1 MNEEDEIIEPT
12 GMDPDAFASKFFD
25 KPIEVDEAEEPEVLA
40 APEPVGMDPD
50 AFADKFFSTPD
61 PTEETDMSFM
71 GTRVDPGFDLN
82 EVFSRY
88 EESLVKEDFLED
100 KDLQEIV
107 YKSLEARGR
116 ANPNLFKQTTS
127 ALSRLAGGANVST
140 YSDDLR
146 EQPFEEVFETWQNW
160 MRGLSSAQSVTTA
173 NELAYVLNQ
182 DDETKAQLAS
192 GYQLFDRMDNAFTGE
207 GSWGEMGDAIWDYG
221 RNAVWDP
228 VNILTFGIGRATTAA
243 SSKVGMGALKK
254 MVTKAGEK
262 NLTGAVLRATPFV
275 APDLAFNVGVDAME
289 QSVKMTV
296 GAQEEYSVPQA
307 AAVAAGTIL
316 IPAVAGGLYGMAK
329 LRKSKIFKGTAF
341 DTPDLSTERAL
352 NLSKDDAWE
361 ILNKKVDKKTLNTLA
376 KENFDLLVEGV
387 DDRFGSISGDTSK
400 FTDWATTK
408 LYAEPAGKNV
418 TQNDMPLVFFKHF
431 FEGEEGVSKGYMQA
445 LNEAGFRAVPS
456 MLEEA
461 GGTTNIYKQA
471 IEFVDDEVMEK
482 IIKDFEKVSGTKLNI
497 GYTSEEVAKQYAS
510 MSSQAGKTFKLIS
523 DQRKLTELGM
533 DSEDIAKYFIGA
545 DKPEKLDPKTMQY
558 TLSIYKR
565 LLTSH
570 LATTGANLKGFQQL
584 VSLNTYADIFSS
596 ATYQA
601 QSKFYKLVKGDADK
615 AALYA
620 KKAYGSYRSVARKV
634 AGVFDPVTEYKYAQ
648 DLLDTLPEKQSEYVQ
663 TKLFRDIA
671 GDGGIR
677 DTAEMYN
684 IDSKAI
690 GFIDSTTSKV
700 QSATLVRMQDEI
712 TKTWAFGSNFDRALE
727 RKYGVSAQQFFNDPE
742 NAFKLQSKE
751 FQEVLDESIFKTL
764 RETASVNWSLLPA
777 KSGFRGA
784 ARVVEFITN
793 QTPVG
798 FVVPFG
804 SFLNTTLAT
813 LGDLS
818 GVNLVRH
825 SLKVG
830 MGHTLDYA
838 SGDFGELLG
847 RTAAGWTAVS
857 FAVPSAYEKVLQGF
871 AWDQEVQP
879 DGSIKEKTFIWP
891 ESVIDLSSTIL
902 AHGIVPQGDLSVQQ
916 MIGEGELQFKWDRI
930 PDDLWAEFLTQSG
943 GQAVRDIDDVSK
955 TLKETLVKFR
965 ENPDDWKVY
974 RDVLLSLASRPVQG
988 VTRPL
993 DPLNVAVGLSTGQE
1007 MNPDLRQGSKMWN
1020 EMFKYVDKILP
1031 VREDLPKRND
1041 PLSGPRDRVD
1051 LGKQILGN
1059 RTSASPNLTKAMF
1072 TAAGIEHWKA
1082 IRWNGDP
1089 EIKNRLDGMA
1099 APLFEREA
1107 IRQMKEHPDFFKYPQ
1122 GRKEYIIDKMNT
1134 NVRNRIEETLEKS
1147 VPNSL
1152 NMVRIL
1158 SGKTKRKVQDVMDR
1172 LGYEDTKLVDLLDQ
1186 EDGLSELQRINF
1198 FVDNYDDLFYGDIK

>member
-1 MNEEDEIIEPT
+1 MSNGVNLDLIAPLQ
-12 GMDPDAFASKFFD
+12 D
-25 KPIEVDEAEEPEVLA
+25 K
-40 APEPVGMDPD
+40 
-50 AFADKFFSTPD
+50 
-61 PTEETDMSFM
+61 TEETVTPEVGGKANLDLIVPLENKEPVATPQVGDQGLSSF
-71 GTRVDPGFDLN
+71 GQKVDPGFDL
-82 EVFSRY
+82 ESVFNKY
-88 EESLVKEDFLED
+88 QDSLVREDFLED
-100 KDLQEIV
+100 EALQEIV

-116 ANPNLFKQTTS
+116 DNPNLFKQTTS
-127 ALSRLAGGANVST
+127 ALSRLGGGAGVST

-146 EQPFEEVFETWQNW
+146 EMPFEDVFETWQNW

-173 NELAYVLNQ
+173 NELSYVLNQ
-182 DDETKAQLAS
+182 DDKTKAQLAA
-192 GYQLFDRMDNAFTGE
+192 GYQLFDKMDNIFTGE
-207 GSWGEMGDAIWDYG
+207 GTWKETGEAVWDYT

-228 VNILTFGIGRATTAA
+228 INLLSFGIGRATAAA

-254 MVTKAGEK
+254 MVAKAGQK
-262 NLTGAVLRATPFV
+262 NLTGAALRSTPFV
-275 APDLAFNVGVDAME
+275 APDLAFNVGADAME
-289 QSVKMTV
+289 QAVRMEV
-296 GAQEEYSVPQA
+296 GTQEEYSPTQG
-307 AAVAAGTIL
+307 AAVAAGSIL
-316 IPAVAGGLYGMAK
+316 VPAVAGGIYGMSK
-329 LRKSKIFKGTAF
+329 LRKSKVFKDTAF

-352 NLSKDDAWE
+352 NLSKEDAWKL
-361 ILNKKVDKKTLNTLA
+361 LNEKVDKKTLNTLA
-376 KENFDLLVEGV
+376 KENFDLLVKGA

-408 LYAEPAGKNV
+408 LYSEPAGKNV

-431 FEGEEGVSKGYMQA
+431 FEGESGVSKGYMEA

-471 IEFVDDEVMEK
+471 IEFIDDSVMEK
-482 IIKDFEKVSGTKLNI
+482 IVKDFEKASGTKLGV

-533 DSEDIAKYFIGA
+533 DSEDIAKYFLGA

-558 TLSIYKR
+558 SLSIYKR

-584 VSLNTYADIFSS
+584 VSLNTFADIF
-596 ATYQA
+596 ATTTYQA

-615 AALYA
+615 AAMYA
-620 KKAYGSYRSVARKV
+620 NRAFGSYRSVARKV
-634 AGVFDPVTEYKYAQ
+634 GAVFDPITEYKYAQ

-677 DTAEMYN
+677 DSGSMYN
-684 IDSKAI
+684 IDSKAV
-690 GFIDSTTSKV
+690 GYIDSATSKV
-700 QSATLVRMQDEI
+700 QSATLVRMQDEV
-712 TKTWAFGSNFDRALE
+712 TKTWAFGSNFDRSLE
-727 RKYGVSAQQFFNDPE
+727 REFGVSAQKFFNDPE

-751 FQEVLDESIFKTL
+751 FQGVLDEAIFKTL

-825 SLKVG
+825 SLKVAG
-830 MGHTLDYA
+830 GHTLDYA

-847 RTAAGWTAVS
+847 KTAAGWTGVS
-857 FAVPSAYEKVLQGF
+857 LAVPNAYEKVLQGF
-871 AWDQEVQP
+871 TWDQEVQP
-879 DGSIKEKTFIWP
+879 DGSVKEKTYIWP
-891 ESVIDLSSTIL
+891 ESIIDLSSTIL
-902 AHGIVPQGDLSVQQ
+902 AHGVVPKGDLSVQQ
-916 MIGEGELQFKWDRI
+916 MLDQGKLDFEWDRI

-943 GQAVRDIDDVSK
+943 GQAVRDLDDVSK
-955 TLKETLVKFR
+955 TVKDALIQFR
-965 ENPDDWKVY
+965 ENPDDWDVY
-974 RDVLLSLASRPVQG
+974 KDTIFGLVSRPVQG

-993 DPLNVAVGLSTGQE
+993 DPVNTVVGLSTGQE
-1007 MNPDLRQGSKMWN
+1007 MNPDLRQGARTWN

-1031 VREDLPKRND
+1031 LREDVPKRND

-1089 EIKNRLDGMA
+1089 EVKNRLDGMT
-1099 APLFEREA
+1099 APLFEMEA
-1107 IRQMKEHPDFFKYPQ
+1107 TRQMREHPDFFKYPQ
-1122 GRKEYIIDKMNT
+1122 DRKELIIQTMND
-1134 NVRNRIEETLEKS
+1134 NVRTKVIDTLEGS
-1147 VPNSL
+1147 IPNSL

-1158 SGKTKRKVQDVMDR
+1158 SGKNKQKVREVMDK
-1172 LGYEDTKLVDLLDQ
+1172 LGYEDTGLVDLLEQ

-1198 FVDNYDDLFYGDIK
+1198 FVDNYDELFYQDIK